1 MTIQT
6 LLIPT
11 DGSERSVAA
20 ARRGFDLAAAFD
32 AEIYVL
38 SVADSSIATGTG
50 YSGDSPSIRRK
61 LRETARK
68 RVATLREE
76 ALDHGISVTTAVRE
90 GIPANEIVSYAREAA
105 IDAVVMGTAGR
116 GGVARTVIG
125 SVTDKVVRT
134 AGMPVITI
142 SPTAVAGDWSDGVS
156 TMLLPTDGSELARAV
171 ATRGLDLA
179 GQVDAAVHF
188 LSVIDEGRLAAISD
202 LFDGDGPPDD
212 ADERDGAADHLETL
226 TDLAR
231 ERRLE
236 STAIVRVGD
245 PPTVIVEYADSEGID
260 LIVLGTAGRG
270 GFERLLMGSVADRVI
285 RTAPVPVLTI
295 RPPSLSGHKTGE
307 RQ

>member
-1 MTIQT
+1 MA
-6 LLIPT
+6 PV
-11 DGSERSVAA
+11 D
-20 ARRGFDLAAAFD
+20 
-32 AEIYVL
+32 
-38 SVADSSIATGTG
+38 
-50 YSGDSPSIRRK
+50 
-61 LRETARK
+61 
-68 RVATLREE
+68 E
-76 ALDHGISVTTAVRE
+76 ALV
-90 GIPANEIVSYAREAA
+90 
-105 IDAVVMGTAGR
+105 
-116 GGVARTVIG
+116 G
-125 SVTDKVVRT
+125 SGPT
-134 AGMPVITI
+134 
-142 SPTAVAGDWSDGVS
+142 PTAVAGDWSDGVS